1 MMVCG
6 CSVCA
11 YNLGN
16 VVDVHV
22 ATLFNGV
29 LVARG
34 LSGLQWLVGE
44 GGGLQDEGCLRRR
57 GLEEEKKTMVTM
69 RTLKNTS

>member
-1 MMVCG
+1 MMVC
-6 CSVCA
+6 

-34 LSGLQWLVGE
+34 LSGLQWLGGE

-57 GLEEEKKTMVTM
+57 GLEEKETMVTI

>member
-1 MMVCG
+1 MMVCC
-6 CSVCA
+6 CSVCS

-22 ATLFNGV
+22 AILFNGI

-34 LSGLQWLVGE
+34 LSGLQWLVAE

-57 GLEEEKKTMVTM
+57 RLEEKKRVVMI

>member
-1 MMVCG
+1 MMVCC
-6 CSVCA
+6 CSVRA

-34 LSGLQWLVGE
+34 LSGLQRLVGE

-57 GLEEEKKTMVTM
+57 GLKKKKTIVRI